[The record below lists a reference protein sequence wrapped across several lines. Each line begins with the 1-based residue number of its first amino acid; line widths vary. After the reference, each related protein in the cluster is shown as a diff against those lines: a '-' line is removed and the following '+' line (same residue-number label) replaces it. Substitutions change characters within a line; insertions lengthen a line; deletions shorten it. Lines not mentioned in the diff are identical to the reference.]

1 MLFKN
6 ATIYTMEQ
14 DPFVGDFRIDKG
26 VFTEIGKDL
35 SPKDEEVQ
43 DLNGLYVF
51 PGLIDAHSHYIN
63 ALSVAHQAKLYAP
76 PAGPGQDVPS
86 IIAALQRFALER
98 KIAPGEMI
106 MGYGYD
112 DTVMPQGRLLNR
124 DDLDRAFPNHP
135 VRVDHVSMHGTV
147 LNTLAQKFYGIG
159 ADTQTPDGGIIV
171 RKPGTNEPY
180 GLIMETAFLPIFEKA
195 ALNRPGFCR
204 QSRASYFL
212 SNRSPYEQSTLPRRI
227 QDRGGQTNP

>member
-1 MLFKN
+1 MPT
-6 ATIYTMEQ
+6 AITSTR
-14 DPFVGDFRIDKG
+14 FR
-26 VFTEIGKDL
+26 
-35 SPKDEEVQ
+35 Q
-43 DLNGLYVF
+43 
-51 PGLIDAHSHYIN
+51 
-63 ALSVAHQAKLYAP
+63 VAHQAKLYAP

-86 IIAALQRFALER
+86 IIAALKRFALER

-147 LNTLAQKFYGIG
+147 LNTLAQNFYGIG

-195 ALNRPGFCR
+195 APLTPQQEIEGTKAAHQMYAQAGITTAQEGGHAPERVANH
-204 QSRASYFL
+204 
-212 SNRSPYEQSTLPRRI
+212 LPRRRC
-227 QDRGGQTNP
+227 RGQQH